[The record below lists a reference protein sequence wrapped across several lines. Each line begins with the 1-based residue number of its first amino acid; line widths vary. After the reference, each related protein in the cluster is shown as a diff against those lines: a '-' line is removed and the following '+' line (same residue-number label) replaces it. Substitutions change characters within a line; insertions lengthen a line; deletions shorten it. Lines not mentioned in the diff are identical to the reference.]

1 MNQAVVCGRPALG
14 RAQLTFASAEH
25 TLLYLHQLLPRFSA
39 LHRLMAPDPI
49 TQILLVDDQSANLA
63 VLEAILANLDV
74 APVSVT
80 SGEAALREVLARDFA
95 VVLLDVRMPT
105 MNGFELARLIR
116 EHPRTQGVPIIFL
129 TAGDGDDFPVEEAYA
144 LGAVDYMT
152 KPFNPTVL
160 RAKVS
165 VFIELHRQ
173 RAELARIQA
182 ERHRA
187 ALRSRDQRLRLILD
201 NIRDYAFI
209 GTDVNRRIT
218 EWEGGAA
225 AITGW
230 SADKARG
237 QSADILFTPEDRA
250 GGQPELEARRAL
262 ENGRADDL
270 RWHMRSDGTRFFA
283 EGVTVPLRDEGGTL
297 RGFAKILRDATAEK
311 LAREELARSERRLG
325 ESHDRF
331 SLLLASSGEGIF
343 GLDREGRCTFLNPAG
358 AALLGYR
365 ADELEGRVLHDVI
378 HPHAS
383 GDDGDDCP
391 IQRAVRDGQALRAD
405 DDAFVRR
412 DGSTLPVAYSVYPM
426 VIAGAT
432 AGAVL
437 TFTDTSARRQAAAER
452 ERLVG
457 QLQAANERMRDIFQ
471 RTPAFMCVMRG
482 AEHAIEMANQR
493 YLELAGGRA
502 LTGRTLREAMPE
514 LEDQGF
520 IEVLDRVVASGEAF
534 EGRNLRMLLRAPDG
548 AGLEEHFLDLV
559 CMAIREPD
567 GAVSGVLV
575 HGIDV
580 TERTRA
586 NLLAVGQRSALE
598 LAVTDA
604 PLGDVLDVLAHTA
617 EDTGGAGA
625 LASVQLVQDGHL
637 RHAAAPSLVPGF
649 VAAADA
655 LPIGPDAGPAGR
667 AAWSGASASSADVD
681 ADALWGAMRESVRA
695 HGLAAARALPILAPS
710 GQVLGAFTLYYREAR
725 LPGAREEAAMALL
738 ANTASLVIGQRHE
751 AAERQAAEHRSRAIL
766 ESMSEGFLALDR
778 DWRITYANG
787 AAESVTR
794 RRREDLVGGAFWDLF
809 PELRG
814 AHEACLVDA
823 AARRVASRI
832 EAYDSGQGRWFELN
846 AFPTASSGADGTD
859 SRGMALYFRD
869 ETERRRAEERI
880 RRLAA
885 VAEQSSDFIGIF
897 SPDAGGI
904 YLNPAG
910 RRMAG
915 LDGEADISAWQ
926 MIDFFP
932 REDRPYVRE
941 QVLAALAG
949 PTAEWEGEL
958 RLARAGDRE
967 GEAPLPVYFKGFAVR
982 GADGDT
988 IGLATITR
996 DITFQ
1001 KRAEDELRRVAA
1013 DLSEADHRKSEFLAT
1028 LAHELRNPLAPIRTG
1043 LDLLRMTSSAG
1054 AEAQAANGAAQARIH
1069 AMMDRQLGHLI
1080 HLVDDLL
1087 DIARITRGKIELKKA
1102 PVAVAA
1108 IVNTAL
1114 ETSAAL
1120 IESHGHRLELEL
1132 DPEPME
1138 LEADATRMVQVLSN
1152 LLNNAAKYTPRG
1164 GRITLSNWREDGH
1177 AVISVADNGIGIPQE
1192 AIGSVFEMFTQVRGS
1207 LDRAQGGLG
1216 IGLSLVRRLVEL
1228 HGGRVSAFSGGPGH
1242 GSTFTLRLPLRS
1254 GTPHARARADAPAQ
1268 TAGTAARLRVLVVD
1282 DNLDAADSLVALL
1295 EILGHSAR
1303 VAHDGPQGLRMAQEL
1318 APDLVLLDIGLPG
1331 MSGYE
1336 VARAIRAEGTLA
1348 RTVLIAL
1355 TGWGGQSDQQQSQEA
1370 GFDQHL
1376 TKPVSL
1382 EALEQALC
1390 AAARVLP

>member
-1 MNQAVVCGRPALG
+1 M
-14 RAQLTFASAEH
+14 ASEP
-25 TLLYLHQLLPRFSA
+25 T
-39 LHRLMAPDPI
+39 

-63 VLEAILANLDV
+63 VLEAILANLAV

-80 SGEAALREVLARDFA
+80 SGEAALRAVLAHDFA

-165 VFIELHRQ
+165 VFIELYRQ

-187 ALRSRDQRLRLILD
+187 ALRSRDERLRLILD

-209 GTDVNRRIT
+209 GTDVGRRIT

-230 SADKARG
+230 SAAQARG
-237 QSADILFTPEDRA
+237 QAADILFTPEDRA
-250 GGQPELEARRAL
+250 GGQPEAEARRAL
-262 ENGRADDL
+262 EQGRAEDL

-283 EGVTVPLRDEGGTL
+283 EGVTVPLRDEAGTL

-343 GLDREGRCTFLNPAG
+343 GLDPEGRCTFLNPAG

-365 ADELEGRVLHDVI
+365 ADELEGRALHDVI
-378 HPHAS
+378 HPHAP
-383 GDDGDDCP
+383 GDDPDGCP
-391 IQRAVRDGQALRAD
+391 ILHAVREGQALRAD
-405 DDAFVRR
+405 DDVFVRR

-426 VIAGAT
+426 VIAGAIS
-432 AGAVL
+432 GAVL
-437 TFTDTSARRQAAAER
+437 TFTDTTARRQAAAER

-457 QLQAANERMRDIFQ
+457 ELQAANGRMRDIFQ
-471 RTPAFMCVMRG
+471 RTPAFMGVMRG
-482 AEHAIEMANQR
+482 PEHTIEMTNQR

-502 LTGRTLREAMPE
+502 LAGRKLREAMPE
-514 LEDQGF
+514 LEGQGF
-520 IEVLDRVVASGEAF
+520 IKVLDKVFAGGEAF

-548 AGLEEHFLDLV
+548 AALEEHFLDLV
-559 CMAIREPD
+559 CLAMREPD
-567 GAVSGVLV
+567 GAISGVLV
-575 HGIDV
+575 HGVDV

-637 RHAAAPSLVPGF
+637 RHAAAPSLPPGF

-655 LPIGPDAGPAGR
+655 LPIGPGAGPAAS
-667 AAWSGASASSADVD
+667 AAWTGTPAGSADLD
-681 ADALWGAMRESVRA
+681 ADGLWGALREPVRA
-695 HGLAAARALPILAPS
+695 HCLGAARALPILAPS
-710 GQVLGAFTLYYREAR
+710 GQVLGTFTLYYREAR
-725 LPGAREEAAMALL
+725 LPGPQEEAAMALL

-814 AHEACLVDA
+814 GAHEARLVDA
-823 AARRVASRI
+823 AARRVATRL
-832 EAYDSGQGRWFELN
+832 EAYDSGQARWLELN
-846 AFPTASSGADGTD
+846 AFPTGSSGADGAD

-869 ETERRRAEERI
+869 ETDRRRAEEGI

-897 SPDAGGI
+897 TPDAGGI

-915 LDGEADISAWQ
+915 LDGDADISAWR

-932 REDRPYVRE
+932 REDRPYVRD

-949 PTAEWEGEL
+949 PTSEWEGEL
-958 RLARAGDRE
+958 RLARAGRDAGE
-967 GEAPLPVYFKGFAVR
+967 GEAEAPLPVYFKGFAVR
-982 GADGDT
+982 GADGHT

-1043 LDLLRMTSSAG
+1043 LDLLRMTAG
-1054 AEAQAANGAAQARIH
+1054 AGPGPGANCASGASQARVH

-1087 DIARITRGKIELKKA
+1087 DIARITRGKIELKKEA
-1102 PVAVAA
+1102 VPVTA

-1120 IESHGHRLELEL
+1120 IESHGHRLALEL

-1164 GRITLSNWREDGH
+1164 GRITVSSWREDGH
-1177 AVISVADNGIGIPQE
+1177 AVISVSDNGIGIPQD

-1242 GSTFTLRLPLRS
+1242 GSTFTLRLPLRP
-1254 GTPHARARADAPAQ
+1254 GTPHARAREDAVAHR
-1268 TAGTAARLRVLVVD
+1268 AGAAARLRVLVVD

-1295 EILGHSAR
+1295 EMLGHSAR

-1331 MSGYE
+1331 MSGYD
-1336 VARAIRAEGTLA
+1336 VARAIRTEGTLP

-1382 EALEQALC
+1382 EALEQALG
-1390 AAARVLP
+1390 AAARALP

>member
-1 MNQAVVCGRPALG
+1 M
-14 RAQLTFASAEH
+14 AS
-25 TLLYLHQLLPRFSA
+25 
-39 LHRLMAPDPI
+39 DPT
-49 TQILLVDDQSANLA
+49 TQILLVDDQPANLA

-74 APVSVT
+74 APVSVS
-80 SGEAALREVLARDFA
+80 SGEAALREVLAHDFA

-144 LGAVDYMT
+144 LGAVDYMI

-165 VFIELHRQ
+165 VFIELYRQ

-187 ALRSRDQRLRLILD
+187 ALRSRDERLRLILD

-209 GTDVNRRIT
+209 GTDVTRRIT

-230 SADKARG
+230 SAAQARG
-237 QSADILFTPEDRA
+237 QSVDILFTPEDRA
-250 GGQPELEARRAL
+250 DGQPELEARRAL
-262 ENGRADDL
+262 EEGRAEDL
-270 RWHMRSDGTRFFA
+270 RWHIRRDGKRFFA

-365 ADELEGRVLHDVI
+365 ADELEGRTLHDVI
-378 HPHAS
+378 HRHPPAGER
-383 GDDGDDCP
+383 GDEHGDEHDGEHDGDDECP
-391 IQRAVRDGQALRAD
+391 ILRAVRDGQALRAD
-405 DDAFVRR
+405 DDLFVRR
-412 DGSTLPVAYSVYPM
+412 DGSMLPVAYSVYPM
-426 VIAGAT
+426 VIAGET

-437 TFTDTSARRQAAAER
+437 TFTDTTAWRQAAAER

-457 QLQAANERMRDIFQ
+457 QLQAANGRMRDIFH

-482 AEHAIEMANQR
+482 PEHAIELANQR
-493 YLELAGGRA
+493 YQELAGGRA
-502 LTGRTLREAMPE
+502 LAGRKLRDAMPE
-514 LEDQGF
+514 LEGQGF
-520 IEVLDRVVASGEAF
+520 VDMLDKVAASGEAF
-534 EGRNLRMLLRAPDG
+534 EGRNLRMLLRSADG
-548 AGLEEHFLDLV
+548 APLEEHFLDLV
-559 CMAIREPD
+559 CLAVREPD

-637 RHAAAPSLVPGF
+637 RHAAAPSLPASF

-655 LPIGPDAGPAGR
+655 PPIGADAGPAGC
-667 AAWSGASASSADVD
+667 AAWSAAPVSSVGLGDETQ
-681 ADALWGAMRESVRA
+681 WGAMREPMRA
-695 HGLAAARALPILAPS
+695 HGLDAARALPILAPS

-725 LPGAREEAAMALL
+725 LPGAREQAAMALL

-766 ESMSEGFLALDR
+766 EGMSEGFLALDR

-814 AHEACLVDA
+814 GPHEQRLRDA
-823 AARRVASRI
+823 AAHRAASRI
-832 EAYDSGQGRWFELN
+832 EAYDNSQGRWFELN
-846 AFPTASSGADGTD
+846 AFPTESTGFDGADGA
-859 SRGMALYFRD
+859 GMALYFRD
-869 ETERRRAEERI
+869 ETKRRRDEERI

-897 SPDAGGI
+897 TPDAGGM

-915 LDGEADISAWQ
+915 VEAEADISAWR

-932 REDRPYVRE
+932 REDRPYVRD

-949 PTAEWEGEL
+949 PAAAWEGEL
-958 RLARAGDRE
+958 RLARTGERE
-967 GEAPLPVYFKGFAVR
+967 GDGPIPVYFKGFAVR
-982 GADGDT
+982 GADGHT

-1043 LDLLRMTSSAG
+1043 LDLLRMTSGAG
-1054 AEAQAANGAAQARIH
+1054 AEGKSANAAAQARVH

-1087 DIARITRGKIELKKA
+1087 DIARITRGKIELKKET
-1102 PVAVAA
+1102 VSVAA

-1120 IESHGHRLELEL
+1120 IESHGHRLDVEL

-1138 LEADATRMVQVLSN
+1138 LEADTTRMVQVLSN

-1164 GRITLSNWREDGH
+1164 GRITVSSWREDGH
-1177 AVISVADNGIGIPQE
+1177 AVISVADNGIGIPQD

-1242 GSTFTLRLPLRS
+1242 GSTFTLRLPLRP
-1254 GTPHARARADAPAQ
+1254 GTPHARMREGAATQPAGA
-1268 TAGTAARLRVLVVD
+1268 TARLRVLVVD

-1318 APDLVLLDIGLPG
+1318 KPDLVLLDIGLPG
-1331 MSGYE
+1331 MSGYD
-1336 VARAIRAEGTLA
+1336 VARAIRAGDALP

-1355 TGWGGQSDQQQSQEA
+1355 TGWGGQSDLEQSQEA

-1382 EALEQALC
+1382 EALEQALG
-1390 AAARVLP
+1390 AAARALP